1 MSYLKVPQKTDKQT
15 AVWTVDDSR
24 DIV

>member
-15 AVWTVDDSR
+15 AVWTVVNSR